1 MEVDGSKY
9 AKMATRTSQDGR
21 AQARKPESEQVHL
34 KPIVTEESLHWNGLL
49 HKVAREQNRRSFQEL
64 FEHFAPLI
72 KAFAYKVPSISQ
84 TEAFADELVQETM
97 LKVWVKADSFDASRA
112 SASTWIFTIAR
123 NTRIDLLRKYSRHHT
138 NAVSTESI
146 ADMLETQ
153 DIWFEELE
161 NDVFNNLA
169 QQRNK
174 KVIHDSLKVLP
185 DEQSYI
191 LEKVYLEDKSHSEV
205 ASELALP
212 LGTVKSRV
220 RLALKKLRI
229 TIDR

>member
-1 MEVDGSKY
+1 YLQETEFKVMQMEIEELKVRKDATSKP
-9 AKMATRTSQDGR
+9 ASSEA
-21 AQARKPESEQVHL
+21 ARLHL
-34 KPIVTEESLHWNGLL
+34 KPVVSEESSHWNGLL
-49 HKVAREQNRRSFQEL
+49 DKVAVERCRRSFQSL

-72 KAFAYKVPSISQ
+72 KAFAYKVPSASQ

-153 DIWFEELE
+153 DIW
-161 NDVFNNLA
+161 
-169 QQRNK
+169 
-174 KVIHDSLKVLP
+174 
-185 DEQSYI
+185 
-191 LEKVYLEDKSHSEV
+191 
-205 ASELALP
+205 
-212 LGTVKSRV
+212 
-220 RLALKKLRI
+220 
-229 TIDR
+229 

>member
-1 MEVDGSKY
+1 MEIDEPKVRKDAGRKPGNMEV
-9 AKMATRTSQDGR
+9 A
-21 AQARKPESEQVHL
+21 ARLQLRPVVS
-34 KPIVTEESLHWNGLL
+34 EESSHWNGLL
-49 HKVAREQNRRSFQEL
+49 EKVANEQDRRSFQSL

-72 KAFAYKVPSISQ
+72 KAFAYKVPSVSQ

-138 NAVSTESI
+138 NAVSTESL

-161 NDVFNNLA
+161 NDVFNHLA
-169 QQRNK
+169 QMRNK
-174 KVIHDSLKVLP
+174 RVIHESLKGLP
-185 DEQSYI
+185 EEQSYI

>member
-1 MEVDGSKY
+1 MEIDEPKLDKQYNGKE
-9 AKMATRTSQDGR
+9 ALRR
-21 AQARKPESEQVHL
+21 IPLKPTLSEESSHWNSLLEQV
-34 KPIVTEESLHWNGLL
+34 
-49 HKVAREQNRRSFQEL
+49 AAEQDRRAFQDL

-72 KAFAYKVPSISQ
+72 KAFAYKVPSVSQ

-174 KVIHDSLKVLP
+174 RVIHESLKGLP
-185 DEQSYI
+185 EEQSYI

-229 TIDR
+229 SIDR

>member
-1 MEVDGSKY
+1 MGQMQANKGANKGMEASKG
-9 AKMATRTSQDGR
+9 KMQPRHAATEEPAHWNQLLV
-21 AQARKPESEQVHL
+21 QVARKQD
-34 KPIVTEESLHWNGLL
+34 
-49 HKVAREQNRRSFQEL
+49 RRSFQQL

-72 KAFAYKVPSISQ
+72 KAFAYKVPSVSQ

-97 LKVWVKADSFDASRA
+97 LKVWVKAKSFDSRRA

-153 DIWFEELE
+153 DIWFEEME
-161 NDVFNNLA
+161 NDVFNHLA
-169 QQRNK
+169 QQRNQ
-174 KVIHDSLKVLP
+174 KVIHDSLKDLP

-205 ASELALP
+205 ATELALP

>member
-1 MEVDGSKY
+1 MEIDEPKLDKQLNGKDAAVRHIPLKPTLS
-9 AKMATRTSQDGR
+9 
-21 AQARKPESEQVHL
+21 PES
-34 KPIVTEESLHWNGLL
+34 SHWNSLL
-49 HKVAREQNRRSFQEL
+49 EKVAQEQDRRSFQSL

-72 KAFAYKVPSISQ
+72 KAFAYKVPSVSQ

-161 NDVFNNLA
+161 NDVFNHLA
-169 QQRNK
+169 QLRNK
-174 KVIHDSLKVLP
+174 HVIHESLKGLP
-185 DEQSYI
+185 EEQSYI